1 MQEFKDIKK
10 QGTAQLKTL
19 NSESEKLVSQQ
30 EIFTQQLKQIQEKK
44 KNEQRETGEVRAR
57 INQLKNT
64 VEFQVKDEEIKI

>member
-19 NSESEKLVSQQ
+19 NSESDKLVSQH

-57 INQLKNT
+57 INQLMNT
-64 VEFQVKDEEIKI
+64 VEF